1 MSKFFNETLKAQTV
15 RSSAVLAKNE
25 AAVAPSEA
33 PVSDSKH
40 RVNDIGALRL
50 EECRKL
56 GTSLT
61 DLLRELFKG
70 SPSLDTTADSYRALR
85 TRLLRLRATQG
96 LRSVVVTSATQG
108 EGKTLTSFNLGLCCA
123 QLQDMRVLLIDGDMR
138 GHGLTRLLG
147 SPEGPGLSDVL
158 SGQCEPQDAIFATDS
173 PNLYVMT
180 SGSPSLPSAE
190 LLASSRWPELI
201 GWCNETFKV
210 TLVDAPP
217 ALSLTDVELISA
229 GCDGILMVVRALQ
242 TKRDL
247 LQKCARQ
254 LDNKK
259 LLGVVYNAAENT
271 SREYD
276 YSYGSGAKS

>member
-1 MSKFFNETLKAQTV
+1 MSKFFNETLKAPTV
-15 RSSAVLAKNE
+15 RSSAALAKNE

-33 PVSDSKH
+33 PVSNSKP
-40 RVNDIGALRL
+40 RGSDPGALRL

-56 GTSLT
+56 ETPMT

-85 TRLLRLRATQG
+85 TRLLRLRASQG
-96 LRSVVVTSATQG
+96 LRSVVITSATQG

-123 QLQDMRVLLIDGDMR
+123 QLQDMRVLLID
-138 GHGLTRLLG
+138 
-147 SPEGPGLSDVL
+147 
-158 SGQCEPQDAIFATDS
+158 A

-190 LLASSRWPELI
+190 LLASSRWPVLI
-201 GWCNETFKV
+201 GWCNETFKM
-210 TLVDAPP
+210 TLVDSPP
-217 ALSLTDVELISA
+217 ALSLTDVELIAA

-242 TKRDL
+242 TKRVL

-254 LDNKK
+254 LDSKK

>member
-1 MSKFFNETLKAQTV
+1 MSKFFNETLKAPTV
-15 RSSAVLAKNE
+15 RSSAALAKNE

-33 PVSDSKH
+33 PVSNSKP
-40 RVNDIGALRL
+40 RGSDPGALRL

-56 GTSLT
+56 ETPMT

-85 TRLLRLRATQG
+85 TRLLRLRASQG
-96 LRSVVVTSATQG
+96 LRSVVITSATQG

-138 GHGLTRLLG
+138 GRGLTRLLG
-147 SPEGPGLSDVL
+147 SPERPGLSDVL
-158 SGQCEPQDAIFATDS
+158 SGQCEPQEAILATDS

-190 LLASSRWPELI
+190 LLASSRWPVLI
-201 GWCNETFKV
+201 GWCNETFKM
-210 TLVDAPP
+210 TLVDSPP
-217 ALSLTDVELISA
+217 ALSLTDVELIAA

-242 TKRDL
+242 TKRVL

-254 LDNKK
+254 LDSKK

-271 SREYD
+271 NREYD